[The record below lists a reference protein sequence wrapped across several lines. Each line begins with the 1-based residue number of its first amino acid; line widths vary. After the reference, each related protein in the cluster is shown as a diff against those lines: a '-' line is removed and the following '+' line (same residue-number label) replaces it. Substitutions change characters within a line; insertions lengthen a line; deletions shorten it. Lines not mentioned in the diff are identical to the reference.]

1 MDLQVLPARGAAV
14 HRVGAGMLGEASA
27 AVARHARTAR
37 PSAPGARG
45 VAARAAGRSR
55 SRQNEE
61 KRAATRD
68 RADAFH
74 DLFRAETA
82 RRVYRWLG
90 KLRVP
95 ERDRGDLSQDVFLA
109 AILSFGSYDPSRGE
123 IARWLNGIAVNVASH
138 YHAKASQRNEI
149 LTDPAALCE
158 AGGSATAIE
167 RLLAAERRGLLRSLV
182 LELPFELR
190 SVLVQHDLYEI
201 SMRDIAETRGIP
213 VSTVYK
219 WRSRALHGA
228 REALAR
234 RIAAEEERCARSGR
248 ATGTGCRQAAEQPSR
263 NRNPLRAG
271 S

>member
-1 MDLQVLPARGAAV
+1 M
-14 HRVGAGMLGEASA
+14 
-27 AVARHARTAR
+27 
-37 PSAPGARG
+37 
-45 VAARAAGRSR
+45 
-55 SRQNEE
+55 
-61 KRAATRD
+61 KRAAARD

-82 RRVYRWLG
+82 RRVHRWLG

-109 AILSFGSYDPSRGE
+109 AIMGFGTYDPSRGE
-123 IARWLNGIAVNVASH
+123 VARWLNGIAVNVASR

-167 RLLAAERRGLLRSLV
+167 RLLVAERRCLLRSLV

-190 SVLVQHDLYEI
+190 SVLVQHDLHEI
-201 SMRDIAETRGIP
+201 AVRDIAEMRGIP
-213 VSTVYK
+213 ASTVYR
-219 WRSRALHGA
+219 WRMRALDGA

-234 RIAAEEERCARSGR
+234 RIAAEEERCEKPGR
-248 ATGTGCRQAAEQPSR
+248 ATGCRKAARQPPRNREQPR
-263 NRNPLRAG
+263 GTGTGYGQA
-271 S
+271 